1 MWAKMHIFK
10 RYCVQLAIDGT
21 SERWTP
27 LVLFGE
33 DTSRVQQVGLLCWV
47 RGGTEANNPAGSIC
61 PVPSVASWDTLQPPD
76 QPGQG
81 ITCCKGAMRCC
92 RPVPTY
98 QSIFVNE

>member
-61 PVPSVASWDTLQPPD
+61 PVQWQLPVQTCLSGTGPTGCSPSHLT
-76 QPGQG
+76 
-81 ITCCKGAMRCC
+81 
-92 RPVPTY
+92 
-98 QSIFVNE
+98 